1 MIRGIVRLYRPLL
14 NSSLCCVMG
23 RSIALELSFQ
33 ERIESVKAGSLAA
46 IAFGSIYGVALVG
59 NHYFGLTQWPDTGS
73 LLLGLNLG
81 SSLLSG
87 FLFGVT
93 YRYIIRRDNNS
104 HLRDG
109 AVLAFALVRS
119 GGLIELQPGQT
130 EMAGAIALLMLES
143 LVGFA
148 AARSSLDQAMARQW
162 LKPFG
167 D

>member
-1 MIRGIVRLYRPLL
+1 MRGV
-14 NSSLCCVMG
+14 VT
-23 RSIALELSFQ
+23 LELSFP
-33 ERIESVKAGSLAA
+33 ERIESVKAGCLAA
-46 IAFGSIYGVALVG
+46 IAFGGVYGLAWVG
-59 NHYFGLTQWPDTGS
+59 NHYFGLTAGPDFALWPS
-73 LLLGLNLG
+73 LLNLG

-93 YRYIIRRDNNS
+93 YRYIIRRDDNS

-119 GGLIELQPGQT
+119 GGLIELPSGQET
-130 EMAGAIALLMLES
+130 TAIALLMVES

-148 AARSSLDQAMARQW
+148 AARSSLDLALGRQW

-167 D
+167 

>member
-1 MIRGIVRLYRPLL
+1 
-14 NSSLCCVMG
+14 MG
-23 RSIALELSFQ
+23 RRIALELSFQ

-46 IAFGSIYGVALVG
+46 IAFGGIYSVALVG
-59 NHYFGLTQWPDTGS
+59 NGYFGLTQGFQLG
-73 LLLGLNLG
+73 LLSLGLNLG
-81 SSLLSG
+81 SSFLSG

-93 YRYIIRRDNNS
+93 YRYIIRQDDNS

-119 GGLIELQPGQT
+119 GGLIELQPDQT

-148 AARSSLDQAMARQW
+148 AARSSLDWAMARHW

-167 D
+167 N

>member
-1 MIRGIVRLYRPLL
+1 
-14 NSSLCCVMG
+14 
-23 RSIALELSFQ
+23 LELSFK
-33 ERIESVKAGSLAA
+33 ERIESVKAGSLAS
-46 IAFGSIYGVALVG
+46 IVFGGIYSLTWWG
-59 NHYFGLTQWPDTGS
+59 NHYFGLTQWSNAGLWS
-73 LLLGLNLG
+73 LTFNVG

-93 YRYIIRRDNNS
+93 YRYIIRRDDNS

-119 GGLIELQPGQT
+119 GGLLELQLGQAAMT
-130 EMAGAIALLMLES
+130 GAIALLMLES

-148 AARSSLDQAMARQW
+148 AARSSLDGAMARQW

-167 D
+167 H

>member
-1 MIRGIVRLYRPLL
+1 
-14 NSSLCCVMG
+14 MG
-23 RSIALELSFQ
+23 VTLELSFQ
-33 ERIESVKAGSLAA
+33 ERMESVKAGSLAA
-46 IAFGSIYGVALVG
+46 IAFGGIYGLALVG
-59 NHYFGLTQWPDTGS
+59 NHYFGLTLWPDSG
-73 LLLGLNLG
+73 LLPLALNLG

-93 YRYIIRRDNNS
+93 YRYIIRRDDNS

-130 EMAGAIALLMLES
+130 AMAGAIALLMVES

-148 AARSSLDQAMARQW
+148 AARSSLDGAMARQW